1 MSRKLTSLVRRLVPS
16 GGTGQRAAKSAVW
29 LFGQNMVDRLLPL
42 VLLVILARLVGPL
55 ELGLVGIALVSMSAL
70 RSLTEVGLN
79 EALIQRIEDNVDRY
93 LNTVL
98 AMEIA
103 RGVLIFGVLFL
114 AAPFIGRLFDAP
126 AAVPLIQVLAVSAVL
141 RGLKNPAV
149 VYFQKNLEYHKMFV
163 YTTGGTLA
171 FFVTGLALA
180 LWDPSAW
187 AWVGAFLASDLVRLV
202 ASYLI
207 HDYRPGIGFDRQ
219 AAGELIQFGK
229 WITGTSILY
238 FLYNEGDD
246 VFVGWLLSP
255 VALAYYQYAYRMS
268 NAPATELSQV
278 IAGVMFPAFSK
289 FQTDVERL
297 RESYFA
303 TVRLA
308 SFVAV
313 PMGIGFAVVTPA
325 FVAAAFGT
333 DWLPMV
339 AAMQLL
345 ALYGVY
351 RAIGKTMGALWK
363 AVGRPDYVT
372 KLSLLKVALLAVLI
386 YPVTVRWGIT
396 GTAALIVAVN
406 LVVMAPLDLYI
417 TAKILETTST
427 RILSEVTYPLL
438 ASAVMAGATWYV
450 GQALVLP
457 AWIELC
463 VMVVTGG
470 VVYAAAVLA
479 LDLGT
484 NWGMRANLRQLV
496 SNVVS

>member
-1 MSRKLTSLVRRLVPS
+1 MPQLTSLVKRLVPS

-93 LNTVL
+93 LDTVL
-98 AMEIA
+98 AMEAA

-114 AAPFIGRLFDAP
+114 AAPFIGGLFDAP
-126 AAVPLIQVLAVSAVL
+126 AATPLIQVLAVSAVL
-141 RGLKNPAV
+141 RGIKNPAV
-149 VYFQKNLEYHKMFV
+149 VYFQKNLEYHKLFV
-163 YTTGGTLA
+163 YNTGGTLA
-171 FFVTGLALA
+171 FFVTGLTLA

-187 AWVGAFLASDLVRLV
+187 AWVGAFLAADVVRLV

-207 HDYRPGIGFDRQ
+207 HDYRPGLGFDRA
-219 AAGELIQFGK
+219 AAGDLIRFGK
-229 WITGTSILY
+229 WITGSSILF

-255 VALAYYQYAYRMS
+255 VFLAYYQYAYRMS

-289 FQTDVERL
+289 FQTDVDRL
-297 RESYFA
+297 RESYLS
-303 TVRLA
+303 TVRLV
-308 SFVAV
+308 SLVAV
-313 PMGIGFAVVTPA
+313 PMGVGFAVVTPA
-325 FVAAAFGT
+325 FVAAAFGSE
-333 DWLPMV
+333 WLPMV
-339 AAMQLL
+339 LAMQLL

-351 RAIGKTMGALWK
+351 RAVGKTMGALWK

-372 KLSLLKVALLAVLI
+372 KLSLLKVVLIAVFI

-396 GTAALIVAVN
+396 GTAALILAVN
-406 LVVMAPLDLYI
+406 LLVLAPLDLAI
-417 TAKILETTST
+417 TA
-427 RILSEVTYPLL
+427 RILDTSARRILAEVRYPLV
-438 ASAVMAGATWYV
+438 ATAVMAAATWYV
-450 GQALVLP
+450 GGALALP
-457 AWIELC
+457 AWIELV
-463 VMVVTGG
+463 VMTATGA

-484 NWGMRANLRQLV
+484 DWGMRANLKQLV
-496 SNVVS
+496 SSVVR

>member
-1 MSRKLTSLVRRLVPS
+1 MSRKLISIVRRLVPS

-79 EALIQRIEDNVDRY
+79 EALIQRVEDNVDRY

-98 AMEIA
+98 AMEVA
-103 RGVLIFGVLFL
+103 RGVVIFGVLFL

-126 AAVPLIQVLAVSAVL
+126 AAVPLVQVLGVSAVL

-171 FFVTGLALA
+171 FFFTGLAFA

-187 AWVGAFLASDLVRLV
+187 AWVGAFLAADVVRLV

-207 HDYRPGIGFDRQ
+207 HDFRPGVGFDRE
-219 AAGELIQFGK
+219 AAGDLIHFGK
-229 WITGTSILY
+229 WITGSSILY

-289 FQTDVERL
+289 FQTDVVRL
-297 RESYFA
+297 RESYLT
-303 TVRLA
+303 TVRMV

-313 PMGIGFAVVTPA
+313 PMGVGFAVVAPA
-325 FVAAAFGT
+325 FVTAAFGAE
-333 DWLPMV
+333 WLPMV
-339 AAMQLL
+339 VAMQLL

-351 RAIGKTMGALWK
+351 RALGKVMGALWK
-363 AVGRPDYVT
+363 AVGRPDYIT
-372 KLSLLKVALLAVLI
+372 KTSFLKVLVIAVFI

-396 GTAALIVAVN
+396 GTALLVLAVN
-406 LVVMAPLDLYI
+406 LLVSLPINLYI
-417 TAKILETTST
+417 TGKVLEMSGVRTISGA
-427 RILSEVTYPLL
+427 TYPLV

-457 AWIELC
+457 AWVELC
-463 VMVVTGG
+463 AMVVTGG

-484 NWGMRANLRQLV
+484 NWGMRANLQQLV
-496 SNVVS
+496 SSVVS

>member
-1 MSRKLTSLVRRLVPS
+1 MSRKLPSLVRRLVPS

-29 LFGQNMVDRLLPL
+29 LFGQNMVDRMLPL

-55 ELGLVGIALVSMSAL
+55 ELGLVGIALLSMSAL

-79 EALIQRIEDNVDRY
+79 EALIQRVEDNVDRY

-98 AMEIA
+98 AMEVA

-114 AAPFIGRLFDAP
+114 AAPYIGRLFDAP
-126 AAVPLIQVLAVSAVL
+126 AATPLIQVMAVSSVL

-149 VYFQKNLEYHKMFV
+149 VYFQKNLEYHKLFV
-163 YTTGGTLA
+163 YNTGGTLA
-171 FFVTGLALA
+171 FFITGLALA
-180 LWDPSAW
+180 LYDPSAW
-187 AWVGAFLASDLVRLV
+187 AWVGAFLAADIVRLV
-202 ASYLI
+202 SSYVI
-207 HDYRPGIGFDRQ
+207 HDYRPGIGFDRE
-219 AAGELIQFGK
+219 AASDLIHFGK
-229 WITGTSILY
+229 WITGSSILY

-289 FQTDVERL
+289 FQTDVKRL
-297 RESYFA
+297 RESYLA
-303 TVRLA
+303 TVRLV

-325 FVAAAFGT
+325 FVVAAFGT
-333 DWLPMV
+333 EWLPMV
-339 AAMQLL
+339 VAMQVL

-351 RAIGKTMGALWK
+351 RAVGKTMGALWK
-363 AVGRPDYVT
+363 AVGRPDYIT
-372 KLSLLKVALLAVLI
+372 KTSLLKVLVIAVFI

-396 GTAALIVAVN
+396 GTAVLVLGVN
-406 LVVMAPLDLYI
+406 LLVSMPLNLYI
-417 TAKILETTST
+417 TAKVLDTTSA
-427 RILSEVTYPLL
+427 RILSEMYYPLL
-438 ASAVMAGATWYV
+438 ASSVMAGATWYI
-450 GQALVLP
+450 GQLLTLP
-457 AWIELC
+457 AWVELC
-463 VMVVTGG
+463 VMIATGG
-470 VVYAAAVLA
+470 VVYAAVVLA

-484 NWGMRANLRQLV
+484 DWGMRANLKQLV